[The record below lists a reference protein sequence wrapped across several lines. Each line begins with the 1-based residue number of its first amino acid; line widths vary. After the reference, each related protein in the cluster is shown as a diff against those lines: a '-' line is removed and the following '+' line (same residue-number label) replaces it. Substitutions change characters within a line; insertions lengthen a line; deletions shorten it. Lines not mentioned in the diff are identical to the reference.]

1 MVLVDTSIIID
12 YLNRNIYKESIK
24 TLLSN
29 KEFATTEIIIME
41 VLQGIKDDRTY
52 ETTKS
57 FLTTLPLISAKYKD
71 YLKAVDIYRTC
82 RKKGITIRK
91 SIDCLI
97 AAIVINNDLRLFSN
111 DRDFD
116 HIQEYFELKKF

>member
-12 YLNRNIYKESIK
+12 YLNRNTYKESI
-24 TLLSN
+24 TSLLSG

-57 FLTTLPLISAKYKD
+57 FLVSLPLISAKYKD
-71 YLKAVDIYRTC
+71 YLKSVDIYIELAE
-82 RKKGITIRK
+82 RKVLQLENQ
-91 SIDCLI
+91 SI
-97 AAIVINNDLRLFSN
+97 A
-111 DRDFD
+111 
-116 HIQEYFELKKF
+116 